1 MNRMGDSVLINVGV
15 YVGRFNPIHLGHQEI
30 INTMIYNHTLHHSIL
45 FVGSANARV
54 DLRNLFTYKERRDFI
69 KFLYPDLNVMPLA
82 DQANDSDWFESLIDM
97 IDAVFPFYHHINL
110 YCGDLVD
117 IANFP
122 HEEKITI
129 KVVPR
134 YEGVTAAATD
144 VRRAIML
151 EQKKVLRDLVDGR
164 IAEEVYARG
173 RYRLEAMLKG
183 EM

>member
-1 MNRMGDSVLINVGV
+1 
-15 YVGRFNPIHLGHQEI
+15 
-30 INTMIYNHTLHHSIL
+30 
-45 FVGSANARV
+45 VGSANARV

-69 KFLYPDLNVMPLA
+69 KFLYPDLNVLPLA

-129 KVVPR
+129 KVVP
-134 YEGVTAAATD
+134 
-144 VRRAIML
+144 
-151 EQKKVLRDLVDGR
+151 
-164 IAEEVYARG
+164 
-173 RYRLEAMLKG
+173 
-183 EM
+183 